1 MTGEKDKVPPK
12 AIFKNSKINKIFA
25 IHDNESETLEAHQQ
39 AFKEALKV
47 IETKFNESSQCE
59 MMIYV

>member
-25 IHDNESETLEAHQQ
+25 IHENETETLESLQQ

-47 IETKFNESSQCE
+47 NETKFNENF
-59 MMIYV
+59 